1 MFRMRNSSREENDV
15 FNRGAE
21 NQKCSTQGVQVIMG
35 AHCIPNWEIPKIIG
49 IDASTWCRRQKNG
62 FLNLSVYELNRLNLS
77 DKEVL
82 QIVKGELY
90 E

>member
-1 MFRMRNSSREENDV
+1 MYLTEEQKIKSNQLDV
-15 FNRGAE
+15 FR
-21 NQKCSTQGVQVIMG
+21 SIMG
-35 AHCIPNWEIPKIIG
+35 YRRIENKDIHSLIG
-49 IDASTWCRRQKNG
+49 VEKSTWNKRIKNG

-77 DKEVL
+77 DKEIV

>member
-1 MFRMRNSSREENDV
+1 MYLTEEQKIKHNQ
-15 FNRGAE
+15 FNAF
-21 NQKCSTQGVQVIMG
+21 KSIMG
-35 AHCIPNWEIPKIIG
+35 YRRIENKDIHSLIG
-49 IDASTWCRRQKNG
+49 VEKSTWNKRIKNG

-77 DKEVL
+77 DKEIV

>member
-1 MFRMRNSSREENDV
+1 MYLTEEQKIKSNQLDV
-15 FNRGAE
+15 F
-21 NQKCSTQGVQVIMG
+21 KSIMG
-35 AHCIPNWEIPKIIG
+35 YHRIENKDIHSLIG
-49 IDASTWCRRQKNG
+49 IEKSTWNRRIRNG